1 MDKNT
6 LLLLG
11 FLAGTAAAGVAL
23 PFFLKRPWLA
33 VFLPWMLPVMKGY
46 LLVNFPATQ
55 VLDITVLTF
64 IFLALFLV
72 CGFAFRKLAWDRS
85 YTVLVLLH
93 LAVVAVLAVSYSWT
107 TAPNYGFRKLGLF
120 AIFNTIC
127 LILGVSVVRSTT
139 DARKIALWFGI
150 LVFFMGISMLVSPS
164 YMMGYKWQIRQT
176 FAETSP
182 GNAAFPLAVGAIC
195 SFIWLER
202 GKRFMFLV
210 VPIWLVTF
218 VATYKTGSRSMIV
231 QVLIGTVILGLM
243 YKGLHRKIRVA
254 TILLVLLVSVTA
266 LISYSGTV
274 GGRVLSF
281 LQDPSYWLE
290 RSERPYLWAEALK
303 GFYQKPLF
311 GHGVGAFAMNV
322 KGADI
327 IEYPHNFFLEV
338 LYEGG
343 LVCFVLFTLFWVLV
357 GHYLFHWR
365 RLNSRFGTTN
375 TLYVQDLWLA
385 VLAAAF
391 LSTSVHWDISGQRL
405 LWLLVGIS
413 LGTTRAC
420 NQEIAPDWE
429 EDYYP
434 SDADL
439 PENEQEL
446 QYSDV

>member
-6 LLLLG
+6 LILLG

-33 VFLPWMLPVMKGY
+33 VFLPWILPVVKGY

-72 CGFAFRKLAWDRS
+72 CGFALRKLTWDRS

-93 LAVVAVLAVSYSWT
+93 LAVAALLAVSYSWT

-150 LVFFMGISMLVSPS
+150 LVFFMSISMLVSPS

-182 GNAAFPLAVGAIC
+182 GNAAYPLAVGAVC

-231 QVLIGTVILGLM
+231 QLLIGTVILGLM
-243 YKGLHRKIRVA
+243 YKGSNRKIRGAMILVVMLVA
-254 TILLVLLVSVTA
+254 VPL
-266 LISYSGTV
+266 LISYGRTV
-274 GGRVLSF
+274 GGRILGII
-281 LQDPSYWLE
+281 QDPAYWLE
-290 RSERPYLWAEALK
+290 HSERPFLWSESVK

-327 IEYPHNFFLEV
+327 IVYPHNFFLEV

-343 LVCFVLFTLFWVLV
+343 LVCFVPFTLFWVLV

-365 RLNSRFGTTN
+365 RLNNRFAATSA
-375 TLYVQDLWLA
+375 LYAQDLWIA
-385 VLAAAF
+385 VLVSAFVSAA
-391 LSTSVHWDISGQRL
+391 VHWDISGQRL

-439 PENEQEL
+439 PENGQEL